1 MVTSRQ
7 IITAMALLGSFVAG
21 TAFSGGTSVL
31 AEGEAPVE
39 SPVVIICVEKKT
51 GAMRLPPNGKCVKG
65 KERPTPFAAGPAGPQ
80 GAAGPAGPQGGAG
93 PAGPQGPQGAT
104 GVQGP
109 AGPVGSMGPTGR
121 TGTVSGLRRKS
132 ISFYT
137 GQYGYCDYFG
147 QNVVTEVRYS
157 SWSTYNPISTS
168 TTRLACSTVDVY
180 VP

>member
-1 MVTSRQ
+1 MVTSIQ

-39 SPVVIICVEKKT
+39 SPVVKICVEIKT

-65 KERPTPFAAGPAGPQ
+65 KERLTPFAAGPAGPQ
-80 GAAGPAGPQGGAG
+80 GGAGPAGPQGGAG

-109 AGPVGSMGPTGR
+109 AGPVGLTGFTGPA
-121 TGTVSGLRRKS
+121 GTVSGLRRKS
-132 ISFYT
+132 ISFYS
-137 GQYGYCDYFG
+137 GFLGGCG
-147 QNVVTEVRYS
+147 WGKSVVTEVRYN

-168 TTRLACSTVDVY
+168 TTSLDCITVDVY
-180 VP
+180 IP